1 MSAPHLTP
9 EEFREQ
15 GHRVVDWI
23 ADYWASVDD
32 LPVLAQV
39 RPGEVAAALPT
50 SAPEQPETLDAV
62 LADLDAHLVRGL
74 THWQHPRFFAYF
86 PANSSPAGV
95 LGDLLSSGI
104 GTQGMLWATSPAATE
119 LEQVVLDWLRQALA
133 LPDAFARGGT
143 GGGVIQDTASTA
155 TFTAVLAALHRATG
169 GAARRDGVPAG
180 AFAIYGS
187 TQAHSSLLKAAMMSG
202 LGERAVRSVAV
213 DPKTQSMDVAAL
225 REAMAADAA
234 AGVRPVLV
242 QSAVGT
248 TSTGAIDPTAA
259 IAEVAAEHGA
269 WLHVDAAWAGVAAVC
284 PEHRWIHD
292 GVEHADSYVTNP
304 HKWLLTTFDCSAFWV
319 RDRADLVGALSILPE
334 YLRNP
339 ASESGAV
346 VDYRD
351 WHPQLGRRFRALK
364 LWTVLRTYGLSGL
377 RAHIEAGV
385 AQATRFADLVRADD
399 RFEIVTEP
407 VLGLVVFRV
416 VGGDIGDE
424 RTMALMEAVNASG
437 TAYLSHTKVEGRAAL
452 RLATGSWRTTDADI
466 DRTWEALVAHCR
478 SDDSATQGRRKHRS
492 AG

>member
-1 MSAPHLTP
+1 MHERAHLTP

-23 ADYWASVDD
+23 ADYWARLDG

-39 RPGEVAAALPT
+39 RPGEVAAALPA
-50 SAPEQPETLDAV
+50 SLPEEPEPLDAV
-62 LADLDAHLVRGL
+62 LADLDAMLVPGL

-86 PANSSPAGV
+86 PGNSSPAGV

-104 GTQGMLWATSPAATE
+104 GIQGMIWTTSPAATE
-119 LEQVVLDWLRQALA
+119 LEQVVLDQLREALG
-133 LPDAFARGGT
+133 LPDAFARGGA

-169 GAARRDGVPAG
+169 GTARRDGVPAG
-180 AFAIYGS
+180 TFAIYGS

-213 DPKTQSMDVAAL
+213 DPKTQAMEVDAL
-225 REAMAADAA
+225 REAMAADRA
-234 AGVRPVLV
+234 AGVTPVMV

-248 TSTGAIDPTAA
+248 TSTGAVDPTAA
-259 IAEVAAEHGA
+259 IAEVAQEHGA

-319 RDRADLVGALSILPE
+319 RDRSALVGALSILPE

-339 ASESGAV
+339 ATESGAV

-364 LWTVLRTYGLSGL
+364 LWTVLRTL
-377 RAHIEAGV
+377 RAFRPARPHRDRRRPGLALRRAG
-385 AQATRFADLVRADD
+385 ACRRALRDRHRAGAGPRRLPGGRRRRSDDGADGGRQ
-399 RFEIVTEP
+399 R
-407 VLGLVVFRV
+407 
-416 VGGDIGDE
+416 VGGGVPL
-424 RTMALMEAVNASG
+424 AHQGGGPYGAAS
-437 TAYLSHTKVEGRAAL
+437 R
-452 RLATGSWRTTDADI
+452 RR
-466 DRTWEALVAHCR
+466 LVAHHRRRHRPHLGRAGGGPGENCR
-478 SDDSATQGRRKHRS
+478 G
-492 AG
+492 GGE

>member
-39 RPGEVAAALPT
+39 QPGEVAAALPT
-50 SAPEQPETLDAV
+50 SAPEQPEPLDAV

-104 GTQGMLWATSPAATE
+104 GTQGMIWATSPAATE
-119 LEQVVLDWLRQALA
+119 LEQVVLDWLRQALG
-133 LPDAFARGGT
+133 LPDAFARDAQ

-292 GVEHADSYVTNP
+292 GVERADSYVTNP

-407 VLGLVVFRV
+407 VLGLVVFRRRS
-416 VGGDIGDE
+416 GTDE
-424 RTMALMEAVNASG
+424 LTMALMEAVNASG

-466 DRTWEALVAHCR
+466 DRTWDALVAHL
-478 SDDSATQGRRKHRS
+478 SK
-492 AG
+492 

>member
-9 EEFREQ
+9 DEFREQ

-23 ADYWASVDD
+23 ADYWAGVDD

-39 RPGEVAAALPT
+39 EPGEVAAALPKA
-50 SAPEQPETLDAV
+50 APEQPEPLEAV
-62 LADLDAHLVRGL
+62 LADLDTHLVRGL

-104 GTQGMLWATSPAATE
+104 GSQGMLWATSPAATE
-119 LEQVVLDWLRQALA
+119 LEQVVLDWLRQALG
-133 LPDAFARGGT
+133 LPDAFAGDGQ

-155 TFTAVLAALHRATG
+155 TFTAVLAALHRATD
-169 GAARRDGVPAG
+169 GAARRDGVRPG

-213 DPKTQSMDVAAL
+213 DPKTQAMDVAAL
-225 REAMAADAA
+225 RVAMAADRA

-259 IAEVAAEHGA
+259 IAEVAAEHDA

-339 ASESGAV
+339 ASRSPAP
-346 VDYRD
+346 
-351 WHPQLGRRFRALK
+351 WS
-364 LWTVLRTYGLSGL
+364 TT
-377 RAHIEAGV
+377 
-385 AQATRFADLVRADD
+385 
-399 RFEIVTEP
+399 
-407 VLGLVVFRV
+407 
-416 VGGDIGDE
+416 
-424 RTMALMEAVNASG
+424 
-437 TAYLSHTKVEGRAAL
+437 
-452 RLATGSWRTTDADI
+452 ATGI
-466 DRTWEALVAHCR
+466 R
-478 SDDSATQGRRKHRS
+478 SS
-492 AG
+492 AGGSGRSSSGPCCAPTGSQGCARTSRPASPRRCGSPTWCAPTTGSSW